1 MLLPNASSLHDL
13 RILLPRSGLRLSAL
27 LVSGL
32 RCLLHTS
39 LSTSSPT
46 SLRDFKRTEG
56 PPRCDQQKPRSAQ
69 PSITNG
75 APINH
80 LSAEQLKC
88 LQTELGDPEYWQ
100 LIYRLKA
107 MPFVQ
112 AFSRL
117 KLLLTGI
124 LLVGS
129 PLSVVC
135 CYYNVVS
142 SEYCWF
148 LLGATTFSFC
158 TLCVFSHFS
167 TKVVGVVSHLHLI
180 SVRSSTQTD
189 CCGSL
194 NHMTLQSL
202 YRIPGQRNHISL
214 HKDTGLLRLGL
225 LSFWGYRQNLLIY
238 PDQILPPGDLDAV
251 DKRTVR
257 LAITGDAQTSEFPRP
272 RVFYLS
278 ALSGLVSDRQLFVKY
293 LGNVWKER

>member
-167 TKVVGVVSHLHLI
+167 TKVVGV
-180 SVRSSTQTD
+180 
-189 CCGSL
+189 
-194 NHMTLQSL
+194 
-202 YRIPGQRNHISL
+202 ISL

-225 LSFWGYRQNLLIY
+225 LSFWGCRQNLLIY